1 MSSLLDRL
9 AVYRKWQRDLG
20 EEITE
25 LIFAFIDFVDRRFH
39 ILGPI
44 AYPFVIV
51 DVPCDDGAISCWYDL
66 RFGWQR
72 DDLDE
77 DAMTVQGFD
86 IVPTSRWN
94 QHL

>member
-9 AVYRKWQRDLG
+9 ALYREWRRDLG
-20 EEITE
+20 EDITAR
-25 LIFAFIDFVDRRFH
+25 IFDFIDFVDRRYH
-39 ILGPI
+39 VLGPI

-51 DVPCDDGAISCWYDL
+51 DLSYDDGAMSSCYDL

-77 DAMTVQGFD
+77 DGKTVQGFD
-86 IVPTSRWN
+86 IVR
-94 QHL
+94 LR